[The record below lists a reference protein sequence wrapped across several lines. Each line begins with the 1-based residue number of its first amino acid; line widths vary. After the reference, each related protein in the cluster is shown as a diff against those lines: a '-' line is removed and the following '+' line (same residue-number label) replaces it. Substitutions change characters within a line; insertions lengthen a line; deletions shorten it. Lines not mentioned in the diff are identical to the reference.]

1 MNMEPVRLW
10 TKNFVL
16 CTFVNFLLMLNYYL
30 LITVMTKYAVET
42 YGVGSGLAG
51 LTASIFVIGTLAAR
65 LFAGSRLEQI
75 GHKRLVLTGAVLVF
89 AMSGVYL
96 LVDQIAILLVVRLIH
111 GAAYGLL
118 ATALGTVVTET
129 VPVGRRGEG
138 IGYYML
144 SNTLGAA
151 VGPFCAVF
159 FHQHGGYDI
168 IFFVSS
174 FAAVLALTSVFLLNF
189 KEYEKPPAGCKLK
202 DQRETASSRFFA
214 KEALPVS
221 VVCALIYFGYSSILS
236 FLMSFSAE
244 IHLETAAQYFFSV
257 YALAMLITRPFTGRI
272 FDKKGQWAALVPG
285 MLGFAAGMALLCLAD
300 SAFLLLSAAALMGFG
315 VGVTQSA
322 GLAAAVEAARGKH
335 LALVNSTFYIC
346 LDLAVGV
353 GPLLLGNLLSFIGYR
368 GMYLSMAALALL
380 CVFLYHAI
388 YRREMRATVEVVKE
402 EPKRE
407 YVYNRRELNS

>member
-1 MNMEPVRLW
+1 MEPAKLW
-10 TKNFVL
+10 TKNFIL

-30 LITVMTKYAVET
+30 LITVMTQYAIET
-42 YGVGSGLAG
+42 YGAGSGIAG

-96 LVDQIAILLVVRLIH
+96 IVEQIAILLVVRLIH

-129 VPVGRRGEG
+129 VPENKRGEG

-159 FHQHGGYDI
+159 FHQHGGYDV
-168 IFFVSS
+168 IFFVCT
-174 FAAVLALTSVFLLNF
+174 FAAVIALTSVFLLNF
-189 KEYEKPPAGCKLK
+189 KAYEKTAPVCENDGKEEPAAG
-202 DQRETASSRFFA
+202 RFFA
-214 KEALPVS
+214 KEALPIS
-221 VVCALIYFGYSSILS
+221 ILCALIYFGYSSILS

-244 IHLETAAQYFFSV
+244 IHQETAAQYFFSV
-257 YALAMLITRPFTGRI
+257 YALAMLITRPFTGKI
-272 FDKKGQWAALVPG
+272 FDKKGQWFALVPG
-285 MLGFAAGMALLCLAD
+285 MLGFAAGMVILCRAD
-300 SAFLLLSAAALMGFG
+300 SAILLLTAAAFLGFG

-322 GLAAAVEAARGKH
+322 GLASAVEAAKGKH

-353 GPLLLGNLLSFIGYR
+353 GPLLLGNLLGFTGYR
-368 GMYLSMAALALL
+368 GMYLSMAILALL
-380 CVFLYHAI
+380 CVFLYHGV
-388 YRREMRATVEVVKE
+388 YRRQVSDRAKVVKE
-402 EPKRE
+402 ELRRE